1 MMTRT
6 KWMFILFIALLA
18 FPLAVSAQTISPN
31 DDTVVDPNANISF
44 PPPIYTLRGQVRV
57 FGSANVTNMS
67 NYFLEFRPVVT
78 KPNTI
83 NNSAWTPASL
93 PATAP
98 VSNNV
103 LGTWDTAV
111 MADGLYEL
119 RLTINVRGQAAT
131 YFLVS
136 PLRVENTPN
145 TTFIQQNPQ
154 LVASPTPNI
163 QNTTATN
170 TPAPTSTGPT
180 VTSVIDANVR
190 TGDDTAY
197 QVVGFLL
204 NGQSANILGI
214 SSTGTGWYFIELA
227 DGKRGFISPQVV
239 TTSGNVTGLTQ
250 ITPPP
255 FPVPP
260 TATPIPVSGNLAASL
275 PDITPDNPTC
285 NVPFTILINIT
296 NNGTGNT
303 LGSSTVLFQDFH
315 NGVLQSSFFRTVPP
329 LSPGQNYVVGSDN
342 WVVSTNGGKAHEI
355 RVTIDPEGLVAEQ
368 FENDNVYS
376 IIYTL
381 QQGTCPVTP

>member
-1 MMTRT
+1 MNRRR
-6 KWMFILFIALLA
+6 WIFALLIVMLA
-18 FPLAVSAQTISPN
+18 LPLAVSAQTISPN
-31 DDTVVDPNANISF
+31 DDTVIDPNANISF

-57 FGSANVTNMS
+57 FGSANLPNMS
-67 NYFLEFRPVVT
+67 NYFLEFRPIVN

-93 PATAP
+93 PATTP
-98 VSNNV
+98 VTNNV
-103 LGTWDTAV
+103 LGTWDTSI

-145 TTFIQQNPQ
+145 TFLQQNPQ

-163 QNTTATN
+163 QSVTVTN
-170 TPAPTSTGPT
+170 TPTVASTTPT
-180 VTSVIDANVR
+180 VTATIDANVR

-204 NGQSANILGI
+204 NGQSATVLGV
-214 SSTGTGWYFIELA
+214 SSTGTGWYYVELA

-239 TTSGNVTGLTQ
+239 TTSGNLTNLTR
-250 ITPPP
+250 IDPPP

-275 PDITPDNPTC
+275 PDLTPDNPTC
-285 NVPFTILINIT
+285 NVPFSILINIT
-296 NNGTGNT
+296 NNGNGNT

-329 LSPGQNYVVGSDN
+329 LAPGQNYVVGSDS
-342 WVVSTNGGKAHEI
+342 WAISTNGGKAHEI
-355 RVTIDPEGLVAEQ
+355 RVTIDPERLVAEQ
-368 FENDNVYS
+368 NENDNTYS
-376 IIYTL
+376 VIYTL
-381 QQGTCPVTP
+381 QQGTCP